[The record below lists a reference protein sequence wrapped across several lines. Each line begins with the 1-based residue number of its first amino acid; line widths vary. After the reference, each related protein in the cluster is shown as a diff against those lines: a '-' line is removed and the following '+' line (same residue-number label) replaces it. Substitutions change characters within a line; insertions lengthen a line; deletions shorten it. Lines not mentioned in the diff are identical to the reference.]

1 MMSQNA
7 EKDKV
12 TYFEKLKNCMF
23 IVYYIANNK
32 SHVYS
37 SVQMFFLFSCEQPTF
52 QGISNHILQYMY
64 ISNVLSYNM

>member
-12 TYFEKLKNCMF
+12 TYFEKLKNYMF

-37 SVQMFFLFSCEQPTF
+37 SVQMVFLFSCEQPTF
-52 QGISNHILQYMY
+52 QGISNHILKYMY
-64 ISNVLSYNM
+64 ISNVLSYSM

>member
-12 TYFEKLKNCMF
+12 TYFEKLKNYMF

-37 SVQMFFLFSCEQPTF
+37 SVQMFFFIF
-52 QGISNHILQYMY
+52 M
-64 ISNVLSYNM
+64 